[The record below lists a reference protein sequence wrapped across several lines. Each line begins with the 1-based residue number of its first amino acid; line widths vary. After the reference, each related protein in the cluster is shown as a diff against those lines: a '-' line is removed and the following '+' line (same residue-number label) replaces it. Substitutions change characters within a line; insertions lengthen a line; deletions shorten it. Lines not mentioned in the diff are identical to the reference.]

1 MRAGM
6 FSRTVVIGL
15 GGSLLMLSGCAKH
28 ADFVELR
35 EQLSTVSRTQEQDH
49 QRVDAVLR
57 RLESVERMKDAE
69 SSKPR
74 LDELAARLQKLE
86 TRLAK
91 LEDGG
96 SAAALRPDA
105 GLPDAAKPSKPVK
118 PATQPE
124 TPAIVPGVPGI
135 TPTSA
140 FNLAY
145 NDYLNGKYDLA
156 VAGFQRFTKDFPG
169 TSLTPN
175 AHYWLGESLYNQK
188 DYAQIG
194 RAHV

>member
-1 MRAGM
+1 MRAGV
-6 FSRTVVIGL
+6 FSWTVVIGL

-74 LDELAARLQKLE
+74 LDELAARVQKLE

-91 LEDGG
+91 IEDGG
-96 SAAALRPDA
+96 GVAAVRPETS
-105 GLPDAAKPSKPVK
+105 LPDVAKPSKPVK

-124 TPAIVPGVPGI
+124 AAAIVPGVPGMSGV
-135 TPTSA
+135 PTGPGGSPGPSA
-140 FNLAY
+140 
-145 NDYLNGKYDLA
+145 A
-156 VAGFQRFTKDFPG
+156 VPTAAAV
-169 TSLTPN
+169 TSSRPVVISDEVVLP
-175 AHYWLGESLYNQK
+175 
-188 DYAQIG
+188 
-194 RAHV
+194 